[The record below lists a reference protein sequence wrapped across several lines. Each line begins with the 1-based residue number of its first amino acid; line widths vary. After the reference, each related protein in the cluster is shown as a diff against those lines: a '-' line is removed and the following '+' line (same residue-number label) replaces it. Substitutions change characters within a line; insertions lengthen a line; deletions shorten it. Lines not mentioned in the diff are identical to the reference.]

1 MCSEGAAPAFDVA
14 SLAQSHPEPNALN
27 TITVTL
33 RSTAGMGKESA
44 IHGIIISGLHGAI
57 LPAGEIE
64 LEDAFGGPSTFGPSI
79 FCSFPVWHERKPE
92 WVKER
97 RASWDPERHAMMMY
111 VCPGVAVKCG
121 GEIRFSFSVRNP
133 ESQQAAPDIYVE
145 AYSASAETVIGRT
158 EMDGPSGHA
167 TLIGVPLGWKALHIA
182 EISIPQGVAVAA
194 PGDAGALSGTSTEVW
209 LRPGWYKEAACNLVF
224 ERSVTILGSSSD
236 TNDIVLDCKG
246 IHRHMHFTG
255 RHTVGT
261 ISNVRQ

>member
-64 LEDAFGGPSTFGPSI
+64 LEDAFGGPGTFGPSI
-79 FCSFPVWHERKPE
+79 FCSFPVWH
-92 WVKER
+92 
-97 RASWDPERHAMMMY
+97 D

-236 TNDIVLDCKG
+236 ANDIVLDCKG